1 MLDIKITKIE
11 KKKDKPTGPLG
22 FGQYFTDHMF
32 MMDYEVG
39 KGWYN
44 ARIIPYGPIP
54 MSPASSAL
62 HYGAEIFEGMKAYHT
77 KDGKIQLFRP
87 YENAKRMNSS
97 AERLCLP
104 QLPEEDFVQAVT
116 TLISL
121 DKDWVPTAEGTSLYV
136 RPFMIGDDH
145 TLGVHGVHHAIF
157 MVILSPVGSYY
168 KEGLNPVSIVIEK
181 DDVRVA
187 GKGGTGYTKCGGN
200 YAASTRAGKKA
211 EEKGYS
217 QVLWLDAVE
226 RKYIEEVGSM
236 NVMFKINGE
245 IVTPALVGSIL
256 PGITRK
262 SCIQIL
268 KDNGYQVNERRI
280 SVDELMEALENGTLE
295 EAWGTGTAA
304 VISPIGKFVVNDK
317 EYIVNK
323 QQIGKVSQMLYDEI
337 TGIQSGKLKDTRD
350 WTLEVK

>member
-1 MLDIKITKIE
+1 MLDIKINKIE

-62 HYGAEIFEGMKAYHT
+62 HYVAEIFEGMKAYHT

-268 KDNGYQVNERRI
+268 KDKGYQVNERRI
-280 SVDELMEALENGTLE
+280 SVDELMEALKNGTLE

-317 EYIVNK
+317 EYIVNN